1 MFLVDTLIL
10 VTGVLLLLGIASS
23 KFSARI
29 GVPVLVLFL
38 AVGMLAGSE
47 GIGGI
52 EFENYQL
59 AHGIGTLAL
68 AVILFDGG
76 LRTPRESIRLAWKP
90 SFVLATAGVLIT
102 AFATGAAA
110 AWMLDL
116 SLLEGL
122 LLGSIVGSTDAAA
135 VFATLRYGGV
145 QLSKHLAS
153 TLEVESG
160 ANDPMAIFLTVGCI
174 QVLSGE
180 MEFGWGLLQLLVL
193 QMSVGAIVGLTAG
206 KAAVWLINRVNL
218 DAAGLYPVLASACGL
233 LAFGLAAAGGGS
245 GFLAVYLA
253 GIVMGNSRLVFQR
266 GIFLF
271 HDAAA
276 WFGQIVMFIVL
287 GLLSF
292 PSRLLGVAG
301 EGLLVAAVLI
311 FVARPVT
318 VAICLLPFRFSLR
331 ELTFISWVGLKG
343 AVPITLATF
352 PLMFQVAGAN
362 ALFDIVFFV
371 VVVSAL
377 VQGWSMPLVARWL
390 GVDEPLAPTPPVTL
404 EISSLRH
411 VDGDIVDY
419 TVVSES
425 RAAGRLVRELALP
438 EGVVIA
444 MITRGQYIVPPHG
457 KTRIEA
463 GDHVIIV
470 LRPETR
476 PLVNNIFA
484 RGAIEREELPPEL
497 EFPLRANVTVG
508 ELEAFYGIHM
518 EAPPRTTLS
527 EFLRSRLEGEELKVG
542 ASVACGQIALSIR
555 GMSESGVI
563 DRVGMVILPPHETS
577 ADNEEQEAG
586 ERNSETQV

>member
-10 VTGVLLLLGIASS
+10 IASVLLLLGIASS

-52 EFENYQL
+52 DFEDYRL
-59 AHGIGTLAL
+59 AHAIGTISLAL
-68 AVILFDGG
+68 ILFDGG
-76 LRTPRESIRLAWKP
+76 LQTRLDSIRLAWKP
-90 SFVLATAGVLIT
+90 SLALATVGVLIT
-102 AFATGAAA
+102 AVATGAAA
-110 AWMLDL
+110 AWLLGL

-122 LLGSIVGSTDAAA
+122 LLGSIIGSTDAAA

-145 QLSKHLAS
+145 QLSKRLSA

-174 QVLSGE
+174 EVLSGQT
-180 MEFGWGLLQLLVL
+180 EFGLGLLRLLL
-193 QMSVGAIVGLTAG
+193 TQFAVGTVVGLAVG
-206 KAAVWLINRVNL
+206 KLAVMLINRVNL

-233 LAFGLAAAGGGS
+233 FAFGLAAAAGGS

-253 GIVMGNSRLVFQR
+253 GIVLGNSRIVFQR

-271 HDAAA
+271 HDAGA
-276 WFGQIVMFIVL
+276 WFAQIVMFIVL

-292 PSRLLGVAG
+292 PSRLLGAAG

-311 FVARPVT
+311 FVARPIA
-318 VAICLLPFRFSLR
+318 VALSLFLFRFSFR
-331 ELTFISWVGLKG
+331 ELVFLSWVGLKG

-352 PLMFQVAGAN
+352 PLLFEIPGAGK
-362 ALFDIVFFV
+362 LFDIVFFV

-377 VQGWSMPLVARWL
+377 IQGWSMPVVARWL
-390 GVDEPLAPTPPVTL
+390 RVDLPLPPAPPVTL

-419 TVVSES
+419 TVAPDS

-444 MITRGQYIVPPHG
+444 MITRGQKIVPPHG
-457 KTRIEA
+457 KTLIEP

-484 RGAIEREELPPEL
+484 RGPGDREELPPEM

-508 ELEAFYGIHM
+508 ELEAFYGISM
-518 EAPPRTTLS
+518 DAPPDTTLHAY
-527 EFLRSRLEGEELKVG
+527 LRARLKGEDLKLG
-542 ASVACGQIALSIR
+542 ASVDCGQIALSIR
-555 GMSESGVI
+555 GMSESGTI
-563 DRVGMVILPPHETS
+563 DRVGMRILPPE
-577 ADNEEQEAG
+577 AAPVEEEPAAL
-586 ERNSETQV
+586 E

>member
-10 VTGVLLLLGIASS
+10 IAGVLLLLGIASS

-47 GIGGI
+47 GLGGI
-52 EFENYQL
+52 AFEDYRL
-59 AHGIGTLAL
+59 AHAIGTISLAL
-68 AVILFDGG
+68 ILFDGG
-76 LRTPRESIRLAWKP
+76 LRTPLESIRSAWKP
-90 SFVLATAGVLIT
+90 SLVLATVGVLIT
-102 AFATGAAA
+102 AFVTGAAA
-110 AWMLDL
+110 AWLLGL

-145 QLSKHLAS
+145 QLSKRLSA

-174 QVLSGE
+174 EVLSGQT
-180 MEFGWGLLQLLVL
+180 EFGWGLLQLLLL
-193 QMSVGAIVGLTAG
+193 QFAVGTIVGLAVG
-206 KAAVWLINRVNL
+206 KLAVMLINRVNL

-233 LAFGLAAAGGGS
+233 FAFGLAASAGGS
-245 GFLAVYLA
+245 GFLSVYLA
-253 GIVMGNSRLVFQR
+253 GIVIGNNRIVFKR

-271 HDAAA
+271 HDAGA
-276 WFGQIVMFIVL
+276 WFAQIVMFIVL

-292 PSRLLGVAG
+292 PSRLLGAAG

-311 FVARPVT
+311 FVARPI
-318 VAICLLPFRFSLR
+318 AIALTLLPFRFSLR
-331 ELTFISWVGLKG
+331 ELAFLSWVGLKG

-352 PLMFQVAGAN
+352 PLLFEIPGADD
-362 ALFDIVFFV
+362 LFDIVFFV

-377 VQGWSMPLVARWL
+377 VQGWSMPLVARRL
-390 GVDEPLAPTPPVTL
+390 RVDQPLAQTPPVTL

-419 TVVSES
+419 TVAPDS

-444 MITRGQYIVPPHG
+444 MITRGQKIVPPHG
-457 KTRIEA
+457 KTLIEP

-484 RGAIEREELPPEL
+484 RGPGEREELPPEM

-508 ELEAFYGIHM
+508 ELEAFYGIAM
-518 EAPPRTTLS
+518 DAPPETTLNA
-527 EFLRSRLEGEELKVG
+527 FLRSRLEGDDLKLG
-542 ASVACGQIALSIR
+542 ASVRCGQISLSIR
-555 GMSESGVI
+555 GMSESGNI
-563 DRVGMVILPPHETS
+563 DRVGMRILPLEASPI
-577 ADNEEQEAG
+577 EEEPAALD
-586 ERNSETQV
+586 